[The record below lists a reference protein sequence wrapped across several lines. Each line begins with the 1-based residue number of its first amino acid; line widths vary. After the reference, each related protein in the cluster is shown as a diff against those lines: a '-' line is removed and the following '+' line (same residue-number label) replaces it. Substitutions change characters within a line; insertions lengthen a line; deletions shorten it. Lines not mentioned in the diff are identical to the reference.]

1 MIVVFVESDTVSDSF
16 IKLNKERYHHL
27 VRVLRISKNE
37 KIKIVCDN
45 DDVIIANVSDIKND
59 GLEIKHLQKR
69 KKKHLKTIV
78 LVQALTKK
86 DKCST
91 ICDYVTQFG
100 ITDIIPIETERSIVK
115 WDHGKKEKMLEK
127 WREKVL
133 HAAMQSEREEVPCVH
148 TVVTFKD
155 YISNISLKSNET
167 GLVCWEEE
175 KFTQMKQ
182 LQNEIKKKDKVIF
195 FIGPEGGLSEHEI
208 ASLKERKFQVVS
220 LGKNI
225 LRVEIASLVALV
237 QLQDMLS

>member
-16 IKLNKERYHHL
+16 IKLNKERYHHV

-45 DDVIIANVSDIKND
+45 DDVIIANIRDIKHD
-59 GLEIKHLQKR
+59 GLEIKQLQKR
-69 KKKHLKTIV
+69 KKTYSKKLV
-78 LVQALTKK
+78 LVHALTKK
-86 DKCST
+86 DKFST

-115 WDHGKKEKMLEK
+115 WDHDKKEKMLEK

-133 HAAMQSEREEVPCVH
+133 HAAMQSEREEVPRVH
-148 TVVTFKD
+148 TILKFKD
-155 YISNISLKSNET
+155 YVNNVSLKNNEM

-175 KFTQMKQ
+175 KFTQIKQ
-182 LQNEIKKKDKVIF
+182 LQNEIKKKDKVIC
-195 FIGPEGGLSEHEI
+195 FIGPEGGLSECEI
-208 ASLKERKFQVVS
+208 ACLKERKFQVVS